1 MNSNSNTNDSPDF
14 LPTASIEALKFRA
27 QMLKQIRTFFDELG
41 FFEVQT
47 PILSHDT
54 VVDRYLEPVSVP
66 KNNILF
72 GSEAGADPDQRL
84 WLQTSPEFAM
94 KRIMAAGAQA
104 IYQICPAIR
113 AGEQGGVHNPEF
125 TMLEWYRAADDL
137 AAGMQLLSDFVEAI
151 FNCAPA
157 VQISYRQLF
166 LDCLKL
172 DPLLASDLEITD
184 RARELKLVEQS
195 ERLDRD
201 NALNLLLSQAVE
213 PQLDPRTPTIVFDWP
228 ASQSALA
235 IIRDES
241 PAVAERFELYYQGV
255 ELANGYHELLD
266 ADELLQRNRSINQR
280 READGA
286 EPLPEKSRLLEAMR
300 NGMPACSGVAIG
312 VDRLVM
318 VGLKASSISEVIPMP
333 IDRA

>member
-72 GSEAGADPDQRL
+72 GSEAGAAPDQRL

-151 FNCAPA
+151 FKCGPA
-157 VQISYRQLF
+157 EKFSYRQLF
-166 LDCLKL
+166 LKYVEL
-172 DPLLASDLEITD
+172 DPLSASDREITD
-184 RARELKLVEQS
+184 LVQKLKLAAPD
-195 ERLDRD
+195 ERLDR
-201 NALNLLLSQAVE
+201 
-213 PQLDPRTPTIVFDWP
+213 T
-228 ASQSALA
+228 
-235 IIRDES
+235 
-241 PAVAERFELYYQGV
+241 
-255 ELANGYHELLD
+255 
-266 ADELLQRNRSINQR
+266 
-280 READGA
+280 
-286 EPLPEKSRLLEAMR
+286 MR
-300 NGMPACSGVAIG
+300 
-312 VDRLVM
+312 
-318 VGLKASSISEVIPMP
+318 
-333 IDRA
+333 